1 MSEQKRLHNVA
12 ETSQILGI
20 SKGLVYKLLQNSYLH
35 ALDLGGLKVSDDEIA
50 KFINN
55 YTGYSF
61 KDIKNP
67 CRIDI
72 GTLN

>member
-1 MSEQKRLHNVA
+1 MNGKILHSA
-12 ETSQILGI
+12 TETSEILGI
-20 SKGLVYKLLQNSYLH
+20 SKGLVYKLLQNGYLN

-50 KFINN
+50 RFINN

-67 CRIDI
+67 TKIDL
-72 GTLN
+72 GALS